1 MVLPDL
7 ARPLAPAVETEPLPQ
22 APPDGASMV
31 VVREAHRMARAIIAS
46 AKAQARELEAEA
58 REQGLR
64 TGRTEALET
73 EAHTLRHAA
82 QALGSGAARLSALLV
97 EAERELTESLPRLAL
112 RLARTIL
119 QAELTLN
126 PEALTA
132 VVRTAVRAVLPARQ
146 VVVTLHPD
154 DGAAWERARTGL
166 GDLLAGTEIRLET
179 RESVERGYALVETEA
194 LTLDA
199 SLERQLQEAVRLLQ
213 EAP

>member
-7 ARPLAPAVETEPLPQ
+7 ARPLAPAVKTEPLPQ
-22 APPDGASMV
+22 AESDGASMV
-31 VVREAHRMARAIIAS
+31 VVREAHRMARAIIAG

-82 QALGSGAARLSALLV
+82 QALGAGAARLSALLV
-97 EAERELTESLPRLAL
+97 EAERELAESLPRLAL

-154 DGAAWERARTGL
+154 DRAAWERARTGL